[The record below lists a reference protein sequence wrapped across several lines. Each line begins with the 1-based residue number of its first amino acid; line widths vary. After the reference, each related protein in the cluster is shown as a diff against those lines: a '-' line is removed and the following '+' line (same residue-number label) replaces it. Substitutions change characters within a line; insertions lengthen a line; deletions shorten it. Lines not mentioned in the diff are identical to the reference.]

1 MKRIF
6 SLLLCAF
13 VLLSLAACGSS
24 KDPAP
29 TDAVSTA
36 SPTTPVTIPTVAP
49 TDAPTEA
56 PTEPPVQ
63 VTVPSEILLVDN
75 DDVTVLITK
84 IENNE
89 HLGMQLRIQ
98 CVNKTDRALIY
109 SWDTVSVCGFMYDP
123 FWAEE
128 VGPNKTA
135 NSTIDFDT
143 YTLEKMGILSV
154 DEISF
159 TLRVFDSENWMEEP
173 LVQMPCTI
181 YPTGLSAE
189 TVRFP
194 ERAETPGQVTVADD
208 ANSLFVIEWADA
220 EDPSAYTVHVYM
232 ENKTDRNLMF
242 AWDMVSVNDVM
253 VDPFWATV
261 VPAGK
266 KACAEV
272 HFFRSELADNGI
284 EEVENIEFTLLV
296 SDYDDWEGGNLLET
310 GFVYR
315 P

>member
-1 MKRIF
+1 MKRLF
-6 SLLLCAF
+6 TLLLCVT
-13 VLLSLAACGSS
+13 VLLSFSACGSS
-24 KDPAP
+24 EEMAPA
-29 TDAVSTA
+29 TV
-36 SPTTPVTIPTVAP
+36 SPTTPVA
-49 TDAPTEA
+49 APTEIPTEAPTVA

-63 VTVPSEILLVDN
+63 AAAPSVIQLVDN

-89 HLGMQLRIQ
+89 HLGMQLKIQ
-98 CVNKTDRALIY
+98 CVNKTDRALIF

-123 FWAEE
+123 YWAEE
-128 VGPNKTA
+128 VGPGKTA

-143 YTLEKMGILSV
+143 YALEKMGILSV

-194 ERAETPGQVTVADD
+194 VREEVPGQVVVADD
-208 ANSLFVIEWADA
+208 AHTRFVIEWADA
-220 EDPSAYTVHVYM
+220 EDTSVYTVHVYM
-232 ENKTDRNLMF
+232 ENKTDRNLMYT
-242 AWDMVSVNDVM
+242 WDMVSVNDMM
-253 VDPFWATV
+253 VDPFWSTV

-266 KACAEV
+266 KACATV
-272 HFFRSELADNGI
+272 NFFRSELADNGI
-284 EEVENIEFTLLV
+284 TNVKNIEFTLLV

>member
-1 MKRIF
+1 MKRII
-6 SLLLCAF
+6 SLLLCVI

-24 KDPAP
+24 EETAP
-29 TDAVSTA
+29 TDAIATA
-36 SPTTPVTIPTVAP
+36 SPTTPVTVPTVAP
-49 TDAPTEA
+49 TVAS
-56 PTEPPVQ
+56 TEPPALSAPDIIQ
-63 VTVPSEILLVDN
+63 LVDS

-89 HLGMQLRIQ
+89 HLGMQLKIQ
-98 CVNKTDRALIY
+98 CVNKTDRALIF
-109 SWDTVSVCGFMYDP
+109 SWDKVSVCGFMYDP
-123 FWAEE
+123 YWAEE
-128 VGPNKTA
+128 VGPGKTV

-143 YTLEKMGILSV
+143 YALEKMGILSV

-194 ERAETPGQVTVADD
+194 VRAEIPGQVTVVDD
-208 ANSLFVIEWADA
+208 ENVRFVIEWADE
-220 EDPSAYTVHVYM
+220 EDTSVYTVHVYM

-242 AWDMVSVNDVM
+242 AWDMVSVNNMM

-266 KACAEV
+266 KACATV
-272 HFFRSELADNGI
+272 NFFRSELADNGI
-284 EEVENIEFTLLV
+284 TDVKNIEFTLLV
-296 SDYDDWEGGNLLET
+296 SDYDDWEGGNLLENNFT
-310 GFVYR
+310 YR

>member
-1 MKRIF
+1 MKRLF
-6 SLLLCAF
+6 TLLLCVT
-13 VLLSLAACGSS
+13 VLLSFNACGSS
-24 KDPAP
+24 EEMAPA
-29 TDAVSTA
+29 TV
-36 SPTTPVTIPTVAP
+36 SPTTPVA
-49 TDAPTEA
+49 APTEIPTEAPTVA

-63 VTVPSEILLVDN
+63 VAAPSVIQLVDN

-84 IENNE
+84 IANNE
-89 HLGMQLRIQ
+89 HLGMQLKIQ
-98 CVNKTDRALIY
+98 CVNKTDRALIF

-123 FWAEE
+123 YWAEE
-128 VGPNKTA
+128 VGPGKTA

-143 YTLEKMGILSV
+143 YALEKMGILSV

-194 ERAETPGQVTVADD
+194 VREEVPGQVVVADD
-208 ANSLFVIEWADA
+208 AHTRFVIEWVDE
-220 EDPSAYTVHVYM
+220 EDSSVYTVHVYM
-232 ENKTDRNLMF
+232 ENKTDRNLMYT
-242 AWDMVSVNDVM
+242 WDMVSVNDMM
-253 VDPFWATV
+253 VDPFWSTV

-266 KACAEV
+266 KACATV
-272 HFFRSELADNGI
+272 NFFRSELADNGI
-284 EEVENIEFTLLV
+284 TNVKNIEFTLLV
-296 SDYDDWEGGNLLET
+296 SDYDDWEGGNLLEQE
-310 GFVYR
+310 FVYQ

>member
-1 MKRIF
+1 MKRII
-6 SLLLCAF
+6 SLLLCVI

-24 KDPAP
+24 EETAP
-29 TDAVSTA
+29 TDAIATA
-36 SPTTPVTIPTVAP
+36 SPTTPVTVPTVAP
-49 TDAPTEA
+49 TVA
-56 PTEPPVQ
+56 PTEPPALSAPDIIQ
-63 VTVPSEILLVDN
+63 LVDS

-89 HLGMQLRIQ
+89 HLGMQLKIQ
-98 CVNKTDRALIY
+98 CVNKTDRALIF
-109 SWDTVSVCGFMYDP
+109 SWDKVSVCGFMYDP
-123 FWAEE
+123 YWAEE
-128 VGPNKTA
+128 VGPGKTV

-143 YTLEKMGILSV
+143 YALEKMGILSV

-173 LVQMPCTI
+173 LVQLPCTI

-194 ERAETPGQVTVADD
+194 VRAEIPGQVTVVDD
-208 ANSLFVIEWADA
+208 ENVRFVIEWADE
-220 EDPSAYTVHVYM
+220 EDTSVYTVHVYM

-242 AWDMVSVNDVM
+242 AWDMVSVNNMM

-266 KACAEV
+266 KACATV
-272 HFFRSELADNGI
+272 NFFRSELADNGI
-284 EEVENIEFTLLV
+284 TDVKNIEFTLLV
-296 SDYDDWEGGNLLET
+296 SDYDDWEGSNLLENNFT
-310 GFVYR
+310 YR